1 MMAKEAHTPGPW
13 SYRPDEYDDW
23 GIVRAP
29 VTEQGRFRGGIIC
42 QAKNLEAL
50 DELTFA
56 KHREAGTD
64 PWEANARLIAAAP
77 ELLEALKAFS
87 CLEVPRNPDGNAG
100 FFSIPFK
107 RIEAARSAVSKALG
121 ESA

>member
-1 MMAKEAHTPGPW
+1 MTQHTEGPW

-42 QAKNLEAL
+42 QAKNPEAL
-50 DELTFA
+50 DELTLG

-77 ELLEALKAFS
+77 ELLDALEEVAAAMRRYEMDVDADAPAEHREMMRKADAAIAKA
-87 CLEVPRNPDGNAG
+87 RNT
-100 FFSIPFK
+100 
-107 RIEAARSAVSKALG
+107 
-121 ESA
+121 

>member
-1 MMAKEAHTPGPW
+1 MTQHTPGPW

-42 QAKNLEAL
+42 QAKNPEAL
-50 DELTFA
+50 DELTLG

-77 ELLEALKAFS
+77 ELLESCEQGVDLISGDLTGAEWKRACNDWIAATRAAIAKA
-87 CLEVPRNPDGNAG
+87 RNT
-100 FFSIPFK
+100 
-107 RIEAARSAVSKALG
+107 
-121 ESA
+121 